1 METIETQIEAGL
13 QILDQKE
20 AELTQLSQ
28 QFIGLTIN
36 GLEDRAGFKV
46 VREGR
51 ITMKN
56 ARVGVEKAG
65 KALRENAV
73 KFSKRVIEREKQ
85 LIAIISPTELFLQQQ
100 EENYLALLEE
110 ARVKKD
116 REENERIQKRVDA
129 LAKFDYAIDLYELKI
144 MEEEN
149 FQVILGHAEA
159 EFQKEQL
166 RKAEEAAYMQA
177 EKEAEEKRVANERAE
192 LAKQKA
198 EQEARERE
206 LQRQENERIEET
218 RKRDAEFKAE
228 QERIKRDQEG
238 RENALRAER
247 EKLEKEKREHEEKIR
262 IELAKKEAAERAV
275 IEEQA
280 RVKREQEAKIEAEHQ
295 AKIKAEREEAL
306 KPDKEK
312 LRQYLNNMAGVIAPT
327 LVDPKAISLCEDMI
341 DDLQTVANDYKNRIH
356 LL

>member
-1 METIETQIEAGL
+1 METIETQIETGL

-20 AELTQLSQ
+20 AELTELSKKLG
-28 QFIGLTIN
+28 GLTIS
-36 GLEDRAGFKV
+36 GLDDKEGFKV

-51 ITMKN
+51 ITLKN
-56 ARVGVEKAG
+56 ARVGITKAG

-73 KFSKRVIEREKQ
+73 KFSNRVIEREKE
-85 LIAIISPTELFLQQQ
+85 LIAIVAPAEERLEQ
-100 EENYLALLEE
+100 EEDAYLALQEQ
-110 ARVKKD
+110 ARIKKEK
-116 REENERIQKRVDA
+116 EENERIQKRVDA
-129 LAKFDYAIDLYELKI
+129 LAKFDYAVDLYELKI
-144 MEEEN
+144 MDEEN
-149 FQVILGHAEA
+149 FQALLGHAEA

-238 RENALRAER
+238 REAALRAER

-262 IELAKKEAAERAV
+262 IDLAKKEAAERAV

-280 RVKREQEAKIEAEHQ
+280 KVKREQEAKIEAEHQ

-312 LRQYLNNMAGVIAPT
+312 LLQYLNNMTGVIAPS
-327 LVDPKAISLCEDMI
+327 LVDPKAISLCEDMV

-356 LL
+356 FL